1 MYGDLC
7 VGLRRSPLR
16 NRIFERDSDFKTKEM
31 LKSTLSCVLGISVSW
46 RFVRLA
52 FAYYFQG
59 KTNRIDVCTPLFE
72 LCFHGNIRIMGFL
85 CVFKQLKR
93 LEI

>member
-7 VGLRRSPLR
+7 VGLRRSPLG
-16 NRIFERDSDFKTKEM
+16 NRIFERDTDFKTKEM

-59 KTNRIDVCTPLFE
+59 KQIE
-72 LCFHGNIRIMGFL
+72 LMCAHLCLN
-85 CVFKQLKR
+85 CVFT
-93 LEI
+93 EIYESWGFCVFLSN